1 MGTNNQPLVSV
12 LMAYYNNLKH
22 EEESIQ
28 SVYAQTYKNW
38 ELIVVDDCSPSS
50 EAQELIQSLQKK
62 YGFKLIT
69 SEINKGA
76 AKSFQLAFE
85 NSRGAYISIISH
97 DDLYTENKLEHSMK
111 ILLEQDL
118 DAIYCNGAIIN
129 DNNDQPPQPF
139 ETKEVIEA
147 LKKGQPFVADLI
159 CASDGFGCLLTQG
172 AIYKRKIFADLSWM
186 REKFLLDDFPFT
198 IKVWQDYKT
207 SFDEAVLYLYRHHE
221 HNVHKDY
228 WRWLPARVQV
238 VSELVPQDKK
248 IETLAYILINM
259 GEFCVQRKLYD
270 DAFRFATAGL
280 VMADT
285 EKNIHYAKSVILRI
299 KSKTKKQITD
309 ALAIKIED
317 VLHRSTIAFKIYRSV
332 MKMLIALVPNKQFR
346 SDMRRKLNI

>member
-1 MGTNNQPLVSV
+1 MSTNNQPLVSV

-22 EEESIQ
+22 VEESIQ

-50 EAQELIQSLQKK
+50 EAQELITSLQKK

-69 SEINKGA
+69 SEINRGA

-85 NSRGAYISIISH
+85 NSEGEYVSIISH
-97 DDLYTENKLEHSMK
+97 DDLYTKNKLEHS
-111 ILLEQDL
+111 IRIILEQGL
-118 DAIYCNGAIIN
+118 DALYCNGAIITE
-129 DNNDQPPQPF
+129 DNTKAPQPF
-139 ETKEVIEA
+139 ETREVVEA
-147 LKKGQPFVADLI
+147 LEKGQQFVADLI

-172 AIYKRKIFADLSWM
+172 AVYKRKIFTELSWM

-207 SFDEAVLYLYRHHE
+207 GFDEAVLYLYRHHE
-221 HNVHKDY
+221 HNVHKDF

-238 VSELVPQDKK
+238 VSELVPPDKK

-299 KSKTKKQITD
+299 KSDNKRQITKD
-309 ALAIKIED
+309 LANKVQD
-317 VLHRSTIAFKIYRSV
+317 VLDRSTTGFKIYRSV

-346 SDMRRKLNI
+346 SDMRKRLNI